1 MNAWENSNSL
11 LKNHSII
18 LYVFLKNTVRV
29 NMNIVNENI
38 SNSEMC
44 TTFLI
49 VEIVGF
55 DMGIYNFPFTLVANL
70 QFWVI
75 GLLADV
81 ISFL

>member
-1 MNAWENSNSL
+1 
-11 LKNHSII
+11 
-18 LYVFLKNTVRV
+18 
-29 NMNIVNENI
+29 MNIVNENI

-55 DMGIYNFPFTLVANL
+55 DMGIYNFLFTLVANL